1 MTMVAYLMVSAKAT
15 VLVLPPEV
23 LIMLSALL
31 VSRIS
36 RRKICKGYSRAQEDG
51 CAHPIIPARHSVEQ
65 QYNGNRCLTQRD
77 NNAE

>member
-36 RRKICKGYSRAQEDG
+36 RRKI
-51 CAHPIIPARHSVEQ
+51 
-65 QYNGNRCLTQRD
+65 
-77 NNAE
+77 